1 LIFLSHK
8 GKESFLAIP
17 GTYVVDKNNEIIYAS
32 INPNWMERTEMKEYL
47 DKPHTPFIT
56 LNKKPPPMLL
66 SRGWGK

>member
-47 DKPHTPFIT
+47 DKPHTPIIT
-56 LNKKPPPMLL
+56 L
-66 SRGWGK
+66 